1 MVIDV
6 THISKHSSSRSGA
19 DVLAIVVHATAGTNS
34 LGWLIENPQQV
45 SAHYLIRK
53 DGHIYQLVH
62 PDRAAHHCGFSKINI
77 GGKIYDKTTSPNP
90 NQITV
95 GIELE
100 NKNDGKDPYP
110 AVQIA
115 ALRELLDYLRSR
127 YPKAV
132 LLFHRDI
139 DTQGKTD
146 PRGLDWPDILPAE
159 PETKQTRV
167 IGAGPSITLAQ
178 FSTWLKRRKAPIVD
192 VVIERIY
199 RLSVWLDIDPAFVAA
214 IWAHETSQTPGVI
227 GSSDLFKKSN
237 NAGAI
242 VAYGRWPNVTHN
254 GRQFNKYESAQ
265 LGLMHLVMHL
275 KQIYG
280 AVGLLDVE
288 AIIPVYAPSSDGN
301 KPASYIAA
309 VLRDMKEMRNL

>member
-1 MVIDV
+1 MQID
-6 THISKHSSSRSGA
+6 TSFTSTHSSSRNGA
-19 DVLAIVVHATAGTNS
+19 AVQAIVIHATAGTNS
-34 LGWLIENPQQV
+34 LGWLLKNPQQV

-53 DGHIYQLVH
+53 DGWIYQLVAL
-62 PDRAAHHCGFSKINI
+62 DRAAHHCGYSKITVD
-77 GGKIYDKTTSPNP
+77 GKTYDKTTSPNP
-90 NQITV
+90 NQISV

-100 NKNDGKDPYP
+100 NLNNGKDPYP

-127 YPKAV
+127 YPRAV

-146 PRGLDWPDILPAE
+146 PRGLDWPDIFPAE

-192 VVIERIY
+192 VVIERVY
-199 RLSVWLDIDPAFVAA
+199 QLCVWLDIDPAFVAA

-242 VAYGRWPNVTHN
+242 KAYGRWPSVAHN
-254 GRQFNKYESAQ
+254 DALFNKYESAQ
-265 LGLMHLVMHL
+265 LGLMALIFHL
-275 KQIYG
+275 KQFYG
-280 AVGLLDVE
+280 AEGYYDVE
-288 AIIPVYAPSSDGN
+288 TIVPRYAPSSDGN

-309 VLRDMKEMRNL
+309 VLRDMKEMQSL

>member
-1 MVIDV
+1 MVIDT
-6 THISKHSSSRSGA
+6 THISKHSSSRNGA
-19 DVLAIVVHATAGTNS
+19 AVQAIVIHATAGTNS

-62 PDRAAHHCGFSKINI
+62 LDRAAHHCGFSKINI

-100 NKNDGKDPYP
+100 NLNNGKDPYP

-115 ALRELLDYLRSR
+115 ALRELLDYLRSL

-146 PRGLDWPDILPAE
+146 PRGLDWPDIFPPDPE
-159 PETKQTRV
+159 PQSTRV
-167 IGAGPSITLAQ
+167 IGTGPSITLIQ
-178 FSTWLKRRKAPIVD
+178 FVAWLQRRKAPIID
-192 VVIERIY
+192 VVMERVY
-199 RLSVWLDIDPAFVAA
+199 TLCVWLDIDPAFVAA
-214 IWAHETSQTPGVI
+214 IWAHETSQTSGVI
-227 GSSDLFKKSN
+227 GSSDLFRKSN

-242 VAYGRWPNVTHN
+242 RAYGRWPTVSHN
-254 GRQFNKYESAQ
+254 GSLWNKYESAQ

-275 KQIYG
+275 KQVYG

-288 AIIPVYAPSSDGN
+288 TIIPVYAPSSDGN

-309 VLRDMKEMRNL
+309 VLRDMKEMQNL

>member
-1 MVIDV
+1 MVIDT
-6 THISKHSSSRSGA
+6 THISKHSSSRNGA
-19 DVLAIVVHATAGTNS
+19 SVLAIVVHATAGTNS

-62 PDRAAHHCGFSKINI
+62 PDRAAHHCGFSRINV

-100 NKNDGKDPYP
+100 NLNNGKDPYP
-110 AVQIA
+110 VAQIA
-115 ALRELLDYLRSR
+115 ALRELLDFLRAC
-127 YPKAV
+127 YPKA
-132 LLFHRDI
+132 LLFFHRDI

-146 PRGLDWPDILPAE
+146 PRGLDWSDIFPAD
-159 PETKQTRV
+159 PESQSTRV
-167 IGAGPSITLAQ
+167 IGTGPSITLAQ
-178 FSTWLKRRKAPIVD
+178 FGAWLKRRKAPIVD

-199 RLSVWLDIDPAFVAA
+199 QLCVWLDIDPAFVAA
-214 IWAHETSQTPGVI
+214 IWAHETSQTSGVI
-227 GSSDLFKKSN
+227 GSSDLFRKSN

-242 VAYGRWPNVTHN
+242 RAYGRWPTVSHN
-254 GRQFNKYESAQ
+254 GSLWNKYESAQ

-280 AVGLLDVE
+280 AEGFYDVE
-288 AIIPVYAPSSDGN
+288 TIVPRYAPSSDGN

-309 VLRDMKEMRNL
+309 VLRDMKEMQNL

>member
-1 MVIDV
+1 MVIDT
-6 THISKHSSSRSGA
+6 THISKHSSSRNGA
-19 DVLAIVVHATAGTNS
+19 SVLAIVVHATAGTNS

-62 PDRAAHHCGFSKINI
+62 PDRAAHHCGFSRINV
-77 GGKIYDKTTSPNP
+77 GGKVYDKTTKPNP

-100 NKNDGKDPYP
+100 NLNNGKDPYP

-115 ALRELLDYLRSR
+115 ALRELLDFLRAR
-127 YPKAV
+127 YPKA
-132 LLFHRDI
+132 LLFFHRDI

-146 PRGLDWPDILPAE
+146 PRGLDWPDIFPAE

-178 FSTWLKRRKAPIVD
+178 FVAWLQHRKAPIID
-192 VVIERIY
+192 VVMERIY
-199 RLSVWLDIDPAFVAA
+199 TLCVWLDIDPAFVAA

-242 VAYGRWPNVTHN
+242 VAYGRWPSVTHN

-265 LGLMHLVMHL
+265 LGLIGLVMHL
-275 KQIYG
+275 KQMYG

-309 VLRDMKEMRNL
+309 VLRDMKEMQSL